1 LLHLSKRLKEL
12 RGERSLLDIEKG
24 TGISRVQIMR
34 FEKAQR
40 VPNPTN
46 LRQLAEFFTV
56 PYEELRSLYYEDLF
70 QNKDEQRIVLKWA
83 KKHLDSGLL
92 QKLESESSTDACS
105 IH

>member
-1 LLHLSKRLKEL
+1 MLHLSKRLKEL

-46 LRQLAEFFTV
+46 LRQLAEFFNV
-56 PYEELRSLYYEDLF
+56 SYEELRSLYYEDLF
-70 QNKDEQRIVLKWA
+70 QNKDEHRIVLKWA
-83 KKHLDSGLL
+83 KKHLDAGRL
-92 QKLESESSTDACS
+92 QALEAELASDACS
-105 IH
+105 LH

>member
-1 LLHLSKRLKEL
+1 MLHLSRKLREL

-24 TGISRVQIMR
+24 TRISRVQIMR

-46 LRQLAEFFTV
+46 LRQLAEFFNTS
-56 PYEELRSLYYEDLF
+56 YDSLRSLYYEDLF

-83 KKHLDSGLL
+83 KKHLESGLL
-92 QKLESESSTDACS
+92 EKLESEPTHSP
-105 IH
+105 IN